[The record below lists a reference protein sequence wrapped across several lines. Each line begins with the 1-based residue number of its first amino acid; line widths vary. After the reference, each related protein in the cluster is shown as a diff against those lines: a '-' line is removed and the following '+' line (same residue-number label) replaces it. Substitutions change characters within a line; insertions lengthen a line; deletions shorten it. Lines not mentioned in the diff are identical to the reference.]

1 MQLGAPASSLSSEQD
16 DERLTEEL
24 IGKLKKRKNGINKY
38 YETNIVMI
46 NRFIEAQKELHNR
59 NY

>member
-1 MQLGAPASSLSSEQD
+1 MQLGAPASSLSSEQE
-16 DERLTEEL
+16 DERLKEEL

-46 NRFIEAQKELHNR
+46 NRFI
-59 NY
+59 